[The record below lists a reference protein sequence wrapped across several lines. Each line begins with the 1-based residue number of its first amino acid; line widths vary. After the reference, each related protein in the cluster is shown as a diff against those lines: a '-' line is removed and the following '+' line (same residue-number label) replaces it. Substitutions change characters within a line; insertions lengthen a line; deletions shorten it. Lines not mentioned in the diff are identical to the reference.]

1 MLDDNSNPVDNASN
15 LSAVA
20 GTPADTT
27 VQFLSVGTAIDIQ
40 ALVRL
45 NIDSILSQV
54 TTTEQTIDLPA
65 EFVLLHVE

>member
-1 MLDDNSNPVDNASN
+1 M
-15 LSAVA
+15 
-20 GTPADTT
+20 
-27 VQFLSVGTAIDIQ
+27 QFLTVGTAIDIQ

-65 EFVLLHVE
+65 EFGLLHVE